1 MFHLCILYWYR
12 KLESGN
18 YLNTISDQLFHPLDE
33 VLIVFDRAH
42 TSPEITDESDQE
54 ESNESSND
62 PNRVKN
68 FWCQRYVGIVQR
80 YNDYYYKT

>member
-1 MFHLCILYWYR
+1 MQLQKVEFR
-12 KLESGN
+12 KN

-33 VLIVFDRAH
+33 VLIAFDHAY

-62 PNRVKN
+62 PNQVKN

-80 YNDYYYKT
+80 YNGYYYKT